1 MQAHIRTTRAIV
13 TLVAVT
19 FAFALLSLTQ
29 MAWVV
34 SAQLVPPFIEPAA
47 GRDPLISVFNQ
58 ATTSL
63 DVYVFTFALPADDSI
78 LNALSSAVSRNV
90 TVRALLEP
98 CPGEGSSCTPPNP
111 EALQACDLLTRA
123 GVTVKWANQA
133 FTKTHAKTTL
143 VDNATVLVTTINL
156 EPSSFT
162 VRRDYGMQTNDSGV
176 VENFSRSFNQDWQ
189 NDIDNPV
196 ISNENCSLPPPIT
209 GDGTAQ
215 LYESLVVTPD
225 NARSVLIGT
234 AVDPGFIRQA
244 QSTLQ
249 IQMEKLDTQNSR
261 GVIPALRDA
270 VQRGVDVKVLL
281 KAGSGSAAMA
291 AAVIGAGAQAQC
303 RANLHAKMMIADGMR
318 VFLGSQNLTNDSLDL
333 RREIGWI
340 TTDAAALQ
348 LFGSTFD
355 DDWTNAV
362 LCTG

>member
-1 MQAHIRTTRAIV
+1 MPVLRTSVISTILG
-13 TLVAVT
+13 T
-19 FAFALLSLTQ
+19 LLSLTQ
-29 MAWVV
+29 MAGVA
-34 SAQLVPPFIEPAA
+34 SAQLVPPFIEPDA
-47 GRDPLISVFNQ
+47 GRDPLITAFNQ

-63 DVYVFTFALPADDSI
+63 DVYVFIFILPADDLI

-111 EALQACDLLTRA
+111 EAVQACDLLTRA
-123 GVTVKWANQA
+123 GVTVKWANRA

-143 VDNATVLVTTINL
+143 VDSAAALVTTINL

-162 VRRDYGMQTNDSGV
+162 VRRDYGVQTADLGV
-176 VENFSRSFNQDWQ
+176 VENFSRAFNQDWQ
-189 NDIDNPV
+189 NDTDNPV
-196 ISNENCSLPPPIT
+196 ILNENCSLPPPIT

-215 LYESLVVTPD
+215 VYESLVITPD
-225 NARSVLIGT
+225 NARNVLIGT
-234 AVDPGFIRQA
+234 AAAPGFIRQA

-249 IQMEKLDTQNSR
+249 IQMEKIDTQTSH

-281 KAGSGSAAMA
+281 KGGSGSAAMA

-303 RANLHAKMMIADGMR
+303 RANLHAKLMIADGQR

-340 TTDAAALQ
+340 TTDSAALQ
-348 LFGSTFD
+348 RFGSTFNL
-355 DDWTNAV
+355 DWAAAAD
-362 LCTG
+362 CHR